1 MNFIVERI
9 VYLQRIQESCKQKR
23 YFLATIVKGLQPL
36 TIAPQSSFSDSCRRP
51 EHASVFQYCS
61 IFHDIYLLG
70 YIYIVCIIL
79 YISYIYTYTY
89 YIIYMNIYVYIYICI
104 YIMYI
109 YVYICKLIY
118 ELIHDNGKFISFYIS
133 FEFNS

>member
-9 VYLQRIQESCKQKR
+9 VYLQWIQESCKQKR

-61 IFHDIYLLG
+61 IFHDIYPLG
-70 YIYIVCIIL
+70 YIHIYIYIYIYIL
-79 YISYIYTYTY
+79 YYIYQIYIHIHITLYIY
-89 YIIYMNIYVYIYICI
+89 NIYIYIYIIYIYICI
-104 YIMYI
+104 YI
-109 YVYICKLIY
+109 CKFIY
-118 ELIHDNGKFISFYIS
+118 ELIHDNGKFMPFI
-133 FEFNS
+133 